1 MTLDVGNFEKFTILS
16 DAGQPHSRVAASARL
31 RLRTHRHAM
40 TCHLRSK
47 VVQLGSPSIFCVATW
62 ASSSKTLSIAR
73 PTGVSACADDYQV
86 KTKINHLPAMLQTY
100 RSPESF
106 SCSDLYF
113 LLSLIRIKQVV
124 LLNGQ
129 LFRNC
134 QVYKPSW
141 AVGRPL
147 CANCQFHVWVDGSK
161 NILLIWRV
169 LSPRRS
175 NTHLKSTLGSW
186 PVPVEFPIHPPDQTF
201 APPQR
206 LRDTTA
212 TSAQNS

>member
-1 MTLDVGNFEKFTILS
+1 MHVKLTWRLLQSNLPGPTWTVWRIKYLWCIIYRYCKSGFSSWTIHVCMILEVGNFEKFTILS

-100 RSPESF
+100 
-106 SCSDLYF
+106 LV
-113 LLSLIRIKQVV
+113 I
-124 LLNGQ
+124 
-129 LFRNC
+129 
-134 QVYKPSW
+134 
-141 AVGRPL
+141 
-147 CANCQFHVWVDGSK
+147 
-161 NILLIWRV
+161 
-169 LSPRRS
+169 
-175 NTHLKSTLGSW
+175 
-186 PVPVEFPIHPPDQTF
+186 
-201 APPQR
+201 
-206 LRDTTA
+206 
-212 TSAQNS
+212 